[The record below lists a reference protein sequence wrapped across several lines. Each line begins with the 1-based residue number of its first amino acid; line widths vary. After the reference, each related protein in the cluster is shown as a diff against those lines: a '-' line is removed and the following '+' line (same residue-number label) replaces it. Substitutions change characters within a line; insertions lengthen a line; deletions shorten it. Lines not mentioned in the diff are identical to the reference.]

1 MEQESGS
8 SVLIDIQ
15 GIPEILSVIISPL
28 SVEDKDVFPNSDGER
43 DNDVEE
49 RFVEDSQ
56 LPDFFRKWV
65 DMSFIGFL
73 ETELRLRSSSLEI
86 VGSCNFSIVLIFL
99 FDNRP
104 VLLSRVRL

>member
-15 GIPEILSVIISPL
+15 GIPEILSVVISPL
-28 SVEDKDVFPNSDGER
+28 SVEDNDVFSNSDGER

-73 ETELRLRSSSLEI
+73 ETELRLRSSSLA
-86 VGSCNFSIVLIFL
+86 VSYTHLTL
-99 FDNRP
+99 PTNRE
-104 VLLSRVRL
+104 V